1 MEKNRKL
8 TRKEI
13 EDEFIKISLDIEYFA
28 ITYCKVWDK
37 KKAELVP
44 FKIMPTQKKVLQA
57 FIDNDYVGVLKYR
70 QGGITTVTILY
81 VCWLICTQNNLK
93 IAIVADKL
101 KLSINEIVSPIHK
114 MLMNLPDWLK
124 PKLDIDRQEQ
134 KVYSNGCILKAVA
147 ASKDGVRGM
156 SPDYLIIDEAAYLQ
170 YGEAFWTAASGSLSV
185 AGRCIMISTPNGQDP
200 VYFAQ
205 YEASK
210 IGESGFVFVEIKWY
224 EDIRYNENL
233 VWKIGKEIMVEGEDA
248 LDSSKFDTYIRKG
261 YKASSPWY
269 ENMCKT
275 YFWDKKRIAQE
286 IENSFIGS
294 GGAMIHDEDIIRHER
309 IAKTFQYR
317 ELNREPNLWIFED
330 PIPGED
336 YVLSADVA
344 SGGEDYSTFQIIKID
359 KITGKLIQVVEYQN
373 RVKNDILAPTIFEFG
388 RLYNLA
394 YIVVDVTGSHGLPL
408 MERLIDL
415 KYPNLHYSDY
425 STSAI
430 SERTESLENYNGKK
444 PGFIVGGGQI
454 RQLILAEFEKMVRLD
469 LLEIRSIRLISE
481 MKTFTWQPG
490 KNRYDH
496 ARTKHDDL
504 LFAMAIGCYI
514 VEYSIIKSKNNK
526 DSVKNM
532 LDSWTFIKQD
542 EIYDDKWLN
551 QDSFDKQNVKKGI
564 SNDKFSDLGTP
575 FFFL

>member
-1 MEKNRKL
+1 MEKNKRL
-8 TRKEI
+8 TRQEI
-13 EDEFIKISLDIEYFA
+13 SDEFIKISLDIEYFA
-28 ITYCKVWDK
+28 LKYCKVWDK

-44 FKIMPTQKKVLQA
+44 FKIMPTQKRVLQA
-57 FIDNDYVGVLKYR
+57 FMENDYVGVLKYR
-70 QGGITTVTILY
+70 QGGITTITTLY
-81 VCWLICTQNNLK
+81 VCWLICTQSNLK

-101 KLSINEIVSPIHK
+101 KLSINEIVLPIHK
-114 MLMNLPDWLK
+114 MLMNLPDWLR
-124 PKLDIDRQEQ
+124 PVLDVDRQER
-134 KVYSNGCILKAVA
+134 KEYGNGCMLKAVA

-233 VWKIGKEIMVEGEDA
+233 VWKMGKEIMVEGEAA
-248 LDSSKFDTYIRKG
+248 LDSSKFDRYIRNG

-330 PIPGED
+330 PMPGED

-344 SGGEDYSTFQIIKID
+344 SGGEDYSTFQILKID
-359 KITGKLIQVVEYQN
+359 KTSGKLIQVVEYQN
-373 RVKNDILAPTIFEFG
+373 RVKNDVLAPTVFEFG
-388 RLYNLA
+388 RLYNFA

-408 MERLIDL
+408 IERLIDL

-425 STSAI
+425 STAAI
-430 SERTESLENYNGKK
+430 SERTEGLENYSGKK

-454 RQLILAEFEKMVRLD
+454 RQLILAKFEEMVRLD

-481 MKTFTWQPG
+481 MKTFIWQPG

-496 ARTKHDDL
+496 ARTKQDDF
-504 LFAMAIGCYI
+504 LFAMAIGCYV

-526 DSVKNM
+526 DGVKNM